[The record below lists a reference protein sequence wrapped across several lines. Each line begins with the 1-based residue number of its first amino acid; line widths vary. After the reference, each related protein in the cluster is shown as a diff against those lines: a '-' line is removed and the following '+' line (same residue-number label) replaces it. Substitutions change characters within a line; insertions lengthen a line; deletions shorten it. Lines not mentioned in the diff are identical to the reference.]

1 MFTVPNPA
9 MKNRHSISAFLV
21 LAALISNLGAAD
33 VKVKPIRA
41 LMITGGCCHDYENQK
56 AILSEG
62 ISKRANVTWTILHE
76 GGTSGDHKVSIYH
89 KKDWAKGYD
98 VVLHNECF
106 GKLTDVPFI
115 ENIAKAHKD
124 GTPAVVI
131 HCALHSY
138 RHAKT
143 DEWRKVLGV
152 KSMRH
157 QQKGPVDVVTMKP
170 KHPVMKDFPKPWTT
184 PNGELYEILEVYPGC
199 TPLGLAFGSRTDKDH
214 TCIWVNQY
222 GKGRTFGTSL
232 GHHNETMDN
241 EAYLGL
247 VTRGLLWACEK
258 LGEDGKP
265 KPGYEAKK
273 K

>member
-9 MKNRHSISAFLV
+9 MKNRLSIFAFLV

-41 LMITGGCCHDYENQK
+41 LMITGGCCHDYENQI

-89 KKDWAKGYD
+89 KKDWATGYD

-157 QQKGPVDVVTMKP
+157 QQKGSVDVVTMKP
-170 KHPVMKDFPKPWTT
+170 KHPVMKGFPKPWRS

-199 TPLGLAFGSRTDKDH
+199 TPLGIAFGLRTDKDH
-214 TCIWVNQY
+214 TCIWVNKY

>member
-1 MFTVPNPA
+1 
-9 MKNRHSISAFLV
+9 MKRILIAVFLLSAAFVFSIQ
-21 LAALISNLGAAD
+21 AAD
-33 VKVKPIRA
+33 KKVKPLRA
-41 LMITGGCCHDYENQK
+41 LMVTGGCCHDYENQK
-56 AILSEG
+56 RILSEG
-62 ISKRANVTWTILHE
+62 ISERANVEWTILHE
-76 GGTSGDHKVSIYH
+76 GGTARDHRVSIYE

-106 GKLTDVPFI
+106 GGITDVAFVN
-115 ENIAKAHKD
+115 NIAKAHKD

-138 RHAKT
+138 RNAKT

-157 QQKGPVDVVTMKP
+157 QQKGSVDVVNLKTN
-170 KHPVMKDFPKPWTT
+170 HPVMKDFPKPWKT

-199 TPLGLAFGSRTDKDH
+199 TPLGQAFGSRTDKDH
-214 TCIWVNQY
+214 VCIWVNKY

-241 EAYLGL
+241 EVYLGL
-247 VTRGLLWACEK
+247 VTRGLLWACGK
-258 LGEDGKP
+258 LDKNGKP
-265 KPGYEAKK
+265 KKGYGPKK
-273 K
+273 

>member
-1 MFTVPNPA
+1 
-9 MKNRHSISAFLV
+9 MKRIFPIVILFLV
-21 LAALISNLGAAD
+21 ASAASVHAAD
-33 VKVKPIRA
+33 GKVKPLRA

-56 AILSEG
+56 RILSEG
-62 ISKRANVTWTILHE
+62 ISQRANVEWTILHE
-76 GGTSGDHKVSIYH
+76 GGATRDHRVSVYE

-106 GKLTDVPFI
+106 GGITDASFV
-115 ENIAKAHKD
+115 ENIAKAHKE

-138 RHAKT
+138 RNAKT

-157 QQKGPVDVVTMKP
+157 QQKGPVDVVNLKAD
-170 KHPVMKDFPKPWTT
+170 HPVMKGFPKPWTT

-199 TPLGLAFGSRTDKDH
+199 TPLGQAFGSRTDKDH
-214 TCIWVNQY
+214 VCIWVNQY

-241 EAYLGL
+241 EVYLGL
-247 VTRGLLWACEK
+247 VTRGLLWACGK
-258 LGEDGKP
+258 LDKNGAP
-265 KPGYEAKK
+265 KRGYGAKK
-273 K
+273 PD